1 MDIYPVAPATKAAE
15 QREASVAVLM
25 GVGKTLGMGGFVRQA
40 SDQIRLVHDL
50 GIELK
55 PQAVY

>member
-25 GVGKTLGMGGFVRQA
+25 GVGKTLGMGGFVRQV